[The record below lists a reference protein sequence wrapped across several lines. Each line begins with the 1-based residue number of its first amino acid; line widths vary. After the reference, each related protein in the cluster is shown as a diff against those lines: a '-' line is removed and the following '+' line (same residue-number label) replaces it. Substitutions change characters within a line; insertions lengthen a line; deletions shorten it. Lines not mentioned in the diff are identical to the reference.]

1 MSSWNAP
8 PVFNVA
14 RSFVQ
19 RPGRWNYN
27 PVTISGAQVGSAQFN
42 YAGTSTPQDAP
53 GIAWGA
59 PPTWTAT
66 TSDPS
71 LATYNAVNSIL
82 AIENPPV
89 PVAPD
94 YTPRTEVPAPSYIAT
109 SAPPLDYPQ
118 EASWSIPDSAGLVEV
133 SAPSI
138 DIGETP
144 NWLNVRVLP
153 YNEHDVAAFAQTTP
167 EFVSPEQY
175 DLSVGGEVNTKEI
188 VQELATTLDFSGKS
202 PLDESI
208 KGVLF
213 RLETQLLDEDEV
225 LAQNRI
231 IADGAAK
238 GFPLPSG
245 GMNDR
250 LATDMKD
257 RAVKRV
263 DAEDAVTRKRYQK
276 AVEIFSKSLATG
288 IELERKS
295 VQLFYEHQARVLEV
309 EKYNVQMHIAIFDAV
324 ASMFNQ
330 RVQALQTQIGAY
342 TAYVAAVIKQHEG
355 KSAELEGIAAQVSS
369 YQAEVGAYGAQV
381 GTAEEI
387 AKMNAGIIEH
397 AVLQVREYLA
407 FMDAVKKSVSSAK
420 MNVEAYRTAI
430 GAYARNMESDISKM
444 NAYVEH
450 VTANAA
456 LLGVAKENV
465 QTYASY
471 WAAEAARGQ
480 TYASWADNYSKVLSA
495 ETQEYKEY
503 AQSVRNYL
511 ATIGQRINAEIGAL
525 RAYNS
530 ATDSVLR
537 AHDQYA
543 NMTEALASEK
553 NAIAVM
559 EADANVVAQ
568 ALANQAEA
576 ENARIEAGRQA
587 AVATIQAGLAQAA
600 YSAISV
606 QASIAGKASS
616 GYSGEQ
622 SNSYRRTAGLQN
634 TRSYTRRAGAGS

>member
-1 MSSWNAP
+1 MSSWNPP

-14 RSFVQ
+14 RSFID
-19 RPGRWNYN
+19 RPGRWSYN
-27 PVTISGAQVGSAQFN
+27 PVTISGTNVSSAQFN
-42 YAGTSTPQDAP
+42 YANTATPQSAP
-53 GIAWGA
+53 SVTWGT
-59 PPTWTAT
+59 PPKWTAIT
-66 TSDPS
+66 NDPS

-82 AIENPPV
+82 AIDSPPI

-94 YTPRTEVPAPSYIAT
+94 YTPHTEFPEPSYVTT

-118 EASWSIPDSAGLVEV
+118 EASFNIDESAGLEHAA
-133 SAPSI
+133 APDI
-138 DIGETP
+138 NIGETP
-144 NWLNVRVLP
+144 NWLNVRALP
-153 YNEHDVAAFAQTTP
+153 YNEHEIAAFAQKPP
-167 EFVSPEQY
+167 EFKSPDEY
-175 DLSVGGEVNTKEI
+175 NLSVGDEVDIGI
-188 VQELATTLDFSGKS
+188 VKDIKNALDLSGKS
-202 PLDESI
+202 PLDDDI
-208 KGVLF
+208 RNVLF
-213 RLETQLLDEDEV
+213 SLETQLLDEDEV
-225 LAQNRI
+225 LAQNKI
-231 IADGAAK
+231 IAEGAAN

-250 LATDMKD
+250 LAADMKE

-295 VQLFYEHQARVLEV
+295 VKLFYEHRARVLEV

-324 ASMFNQ
+324 AGMFNQ
-330 RVQALQTQIGAY
+330 RIQALQTQIGAY
-342 TAYVAAVIKQHEG
+342 TAYIAAVIKQHEG
-355 KSAELEGIAAQVSS
+355 KSAELDGLAAQVSS

-387 AKMNAGIIEH
+387 SRMNTGTIEQ
-397 AVLQVREYLA
+397 ALLQVREYLA
-407 FMDAVKKSVSSAK
+407 FMDAVKKSASSAK
-420 MNVEAYRTAI
+420 MNVEAYRMAI
-430 GAYARNMESDISKM
+430 GAYSRNVEADIGKM
-444 NAYVEH
+444 NAYVDH
-450 VTANAA
+450 VSANVA

-480 TYASWADNYSKVLSA
+480 TYASWAENYSKVLSA

-511 ATIGQRINAEIGAL
+511 ATIGQRINAELGAL
-525 RAYNS
+525 RSYNS
-530 ATDSVLR
+530 AADSVLR
-537 AHDQYA
+537 AHDQYT
-543 NMTEALASEK
+543 NMAEVLASEK
-553 NAIAVM
+553 NAMAVM
-559 EADANVVAQ
+559 NADADVVAQ
-568 ALANQAEA
+568 SLANQASA
-576 ENARIEAGRQA
+576 ESARIEAGRQA

-600 YSAISV
+600 YSAISI

-616 GYSGEQ
+616 GYSGEH

-634 TRSYTRRAGAGS
+634 TRSYARRAGV